1 MQSSG
6 YARNPVPHDTIDI
19 RGAREHNL
27 KNIDLSLPR
36 DSLIVLTGLSGSG
49 KSSLAF
55 DTIYA
60 EGQRRYV
67 ESLSAYARQFLGQM
81 EKPDVDHIDG
91 LSPAISIDQK
101 GTSKNPRSTVG
112 TVTEIYDYLRLVY
125 ARIGHPHCPRC
136 GREISKQTI
145 EQIADQ
151 VLALPDATRLMV
163 AAPMVQGRKGEHRD
177 VFTEARR
184 KGYAR
189 ARVDGV
195 VRDLGETIAL
205 DKKFKHDIEIVVDR
219 VVIGPEL
226 RSRLTNS
233 LEQAAK
239 LSDGLILLIPAD
251 EPAGGGEERIS
262 ATLPTG
268 APLPD
273 GQPAGAAGPADAD
286 GAEPAQEGD
295 PATGTGDADGT
306 SPRRLAAGEMLF
318 SQDYACVYCGIS
330 MEEPAPRNFSF
341 NNPHGACPTCTG
353 LGLRMEVDRDAV
365 VRDPSLSIDDGAL
378 SGWTK
383 GPSQMWVL
391 DVLQTVC
398 RRYRIPTDVPFGE
411 LPAPRAAGH
420 PLRAAQGRD
429 GPDALRLPHRAHPLL
444 RGRLRGGDPQPRA
457 PLPRDRVGVG
467 QAGDRAAD
475 DAEAVPRLRRQAA
488 QAGVPRRHRRRD
500 EHHGLHRPHRG
511 GGAAPHRDAP
521 PQRPRDGDRRPGVQ
535 GDPRTARLPPR
546 RRPRLP
552 QPRPRLGQPLRW
564 REPAHQAGHPDRKQA
579 DGRPLHPRRA
589 VHRSPSAGQSQAAR
603 HPHHPPRPRQH
614 PDRGRARRGDD
625 PQRGLHRRHRPGGR
639 ARRAGR

>member
-1 MQSSG
+1 M
-6 YARNPVPHDTIDI
+6 PHDTIDI

-195 VRDLGETIAL
+195 VRDLGENIAL

-226 RSRLTNS
+226 RSRLTDS

-262 ATLPTG
+262 PTLPTR

-286 GAEPAQEGD
+286 GAEVAQEGD

-411 LPAPRAAGH
+411 LP
-420 PLRAAQGRD
+420 LREQRVILYG
-429 GPDALRLPHRAHPLL
+429 LPKDETVRMRYVSHTRAHPLL

-457 PLPRDRVGVG
+457 PLSRDRVRSGSSKRYERLMM
-467 QAGDRAAD
+467 QKPCPACAGKRLKPEFLAVTVDGMSIMD
-475 DAEAVPRLRRQAA
+475 FTGLTVAEALRRTETL
-488 QAGVPRRHRRRD
+488 R
-500 EHHGLHRPHRG
+500 
-511 GGAAPHRDAP
+511 
-521 PQRPRDGDRRPGVQ
+521 PQRPGRADRPAGVEGDRQPAGVSGQRRVGLPDPGP
-535 GDPRTARLPPR
+535 GGGHPGR
-546 RRPRLP
+546 RR
-552 QPRPRLGQPLRW
+552 G
-564 REPAHQAGHPDRKQA
+564 PAHPSGHPDRC
-579 DGRPLHPRRA
+579 G
-589 VHRSPSAGQSQAAR
+589 
-603 HPHHPPRPRQH
+603 
-614 PDRGRARRGDD
+614 
-625 PQRGLHRRHRPGGR
+625 PGGR
-639 ARRAGR
+639 SLHPGRTHHRPAPPG